1 MIYGADQ
8 LTFVGGSFVP
18 LCRSLHKGTYAEDPV
33 MYRCWY
39 QATVWRVNAGGW
51 TWAASV

>member
-1 MIYGADQ
+1 MRCEAELPTVANFGK
-8 LTFVGGSFVP
+8 VP

-51 TWAASV
+51 T